1 MISPALH
8 NPVLPLLR
16 TLIVV
21 IMSMPLLSGCSLF
34 SRPADGPPN
43 RAIDVSSIPNAVPR
57 REPRAER
64 GNPTSYEVNG
74 RTYRV
79 MASAAG
85 YDEQGVASWYGTKF
99 HGHSTSSG
107 EPYDMYK
114 MTAAHRSLPIPCYVE
129 VTNLQNHRRVI
140 VRVND
145 RGPFHENRI
154 IDLSYAAARKLGING
169 TGLVRVRSVEP
180 GQQATPATVASNA
193 SPNPRTAAPV
203 ANGHAPKM
211 YVQAGAFGNRNNAEQ
226 LEQQLR
232 PLLSGKPI
240 ISEYD
245 QSKRLYL
252 VRIGPLASVDEAD
265 RLTQLITD
273 NGFDTPHIIID

>member
-1 MISPALH
+1 MMARSLDTNLLPKLRSSAL
-8 NPVLPLLR
+8 VILSLQLLN
-16 TLIVV
+16 
-21 IMSMPLLSGCSLF
+21 GCSLF
-34 SRPADGPPN
+34 SGPADGPPK
-43 RAIDVSSIPNAVPR
+43 RDIDVSSIPNAVPR

-64 GNPTSYEVNG
+64 GNPSSYEVYG
-74 RTYRV
+74 RKYHV

-85 YDEQGVASWYGTKF
+85 YEEQGIASWYGTKF

-114 MTAAHRSLPIPCYVE
+114 MTAAHKSLPIPCYVE
-129 VTNLQNHRRVI
+129 VTNLENHRKVI

-154 IDLSYAAARKLGING
+154 IDLSYAAARKLGIKG

-180 GQQATPATVASNA
+180 GQQNNTTPMAANSTAHSKPTASASNKQ
-193 SPNPRTAAPV
+193 T
-203 ANGHAPKM
+203 PKM
-211 YVQAGAFGNRNNAEQ
+211 YIQAGAFGNRNNAEQ

-232 PLLSGKPI
+232 LLLSGKPI
-240 ISEYD
+240 IAEYD
-245 QSKRLYL
+245 ETKRLYR